1 MFGYVVEGI
10 DVVRSIASV
19 DVNGNSRPA
28 LSQQPVE
35 NVWLYSVRI
44 TPGYLNETAELPD
57 GPTESTVSGG
67 SLGGVGLV
75 ALGVAVAVPL
85 LLIPMAFLLFKR
97 AKAKGEA

>member
-1 MFGYVVEGI
+1 
-10 DVVRSIASV
+10 
-19 DVNGNSRPA
+19 
-28 LSQQPVE
+28 
-35 NVWLYSVRI
+35 
-44 TPGYLNETAELPD
+44 PGYLNETAELPD

-75 ALGVAVAVPL
+75 ALVVAVAVPL